1 MVFTSFSLCAVQR
14 SGRLRLCSVIHAQRY
29 EKESGLPNFPV
40 SFLCFFVSFL
50 PLVWGSFP
58 TVSAPCFPCFL
69 QCCCPVL
76 FGCFSRSFLFFSCC
90 FPAACPAAFLLLSC
104 CLPCSFSLLV
114 LLFSR
119 CLSCSFPAA
128 CPAAFLLLA
137 LLFLTACLAL
147 SHCLS
152 CSFPA
157 ACPALALMFDPCFS
171 ASFLSFSVYRSS
183 FFVPYFP
190 VSCRFFLFFHGF
202 SSFSHG
208 FLLFF
213 RRQFL
218 LFPSTFPP
226 CYSLFLLFFPSL
238 FSLPLLPF
246 SRPRSPST
254 GFALFSGAFSSG
266 LPVRR
271 CLLSGAYDSCCC
283 ALPFLMGNV

>member
-58 TVSAPCFPCFL
+58 TVPVPCFPCFL

-76 FGCFSRSFLFFSCC
+76 FRCFSHSFPVL
-90 FPAACPAAFLLLSC
+90 FLLL
-104 CLPCSFSLLV
+104 
-114 LLFSR
+114 SR
-119 CLSCSFPAA
+119 CLSC
-128 CPAAFLLLA
+128 CFLA
-137 LLFLTACLAL
+137 ACLAL

-171 ASFLSFSVYRSS
+171 ASFLSFSVHRSS

-218 LFPSTFPP
+218 LFPSTFPL
-226 CYSLFLLFFPSL
+226 CYSLSLLF

>member
-1 MVFTSFSLCAVQR
+1 MRKDTKKNPDFQIFRSLFCAFSSHSCRLFEALFPRFPHPVFLASCSAVVRCFSA
-14 SGRLRLCSVIHAQRY
+14 A
-29 EKESGLPNFPV
+29 FPALFC
-40 SFLCFFVSFL
+40 SFLALFLLFSCSF
-50 PLVWGSFP
+50 
-58 TVSAPCFPCFL
+58 
-69 QCCCPVL
+69 PVL
-76 FGCFSRSFLFFSCC
+76 F
-90 FPAACPAAFLLLSC
+90 LLL
-104 CLPCSFSLLV
+104 
-114 LLFSR
+114 SR
-119 CLSCSFPAA
+119 CLSC
-128 CPAAFLLLA
+128 CFLA
-137 LLFLTACLAL
+137 ACLAL

-171 ASFLSFSVYRSS
+171 ASFLSFSVHRSS

-226 CYSLFLLFFPSL
+226 CYSLFLLFFP
-238 FSLPLLPF
+238 LPLLPF

-283 ALPFLMGNV
+283 TLPFLMGNV